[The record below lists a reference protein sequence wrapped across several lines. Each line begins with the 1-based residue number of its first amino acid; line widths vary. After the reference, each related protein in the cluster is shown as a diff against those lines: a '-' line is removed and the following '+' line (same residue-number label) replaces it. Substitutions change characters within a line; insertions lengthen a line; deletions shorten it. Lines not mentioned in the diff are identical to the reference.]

1 MNFKRI
7 IRPFL
12 PVALLFLVST
22 SLVGQETSFFNKFQ
36 EAVRLDEENEL
47 NQSFIIWTQLATDYP
62 DNANVNY
69 KAGRAYLQSFNR
81 KSAALP
87 FLQKA
92 AKSEIDKNYDPL
104 SPYEKK
110 VPVEVYFYYAK
121 ALHLNYKLDKAEEN
135 YALFIR
141 NAPVKHFLY
150 SDAELG
156 INQINNAKVLMKIP
170 VEFEIENL
178 GPVVNSEYP
187 DFSPVIS
194 VDENAL
200 FFTSARLRPD
210 SSNFRAKDRLTGLY
224 FEDIYASY
232 KDRDGNWQEPELL
245 SINTTDH
252 TATMNVSV
260 DGQTLYLYKDVNGGD
275 IFESK
280 LVGEIWS
287 EPTPLAGGINSSAWE
302 THFAITPDERT
313 AYFVSNR
320 NGGLGGRDIYS
331 ANKLPDGKWSKPVNL
346 GPKINTQF
354 DEDAVFIS
362 PDSQTLYFSSKGH
375 DSMGGFDIMYSKLDE
390 NGEWSTPVNIGYPI
404 NTTDDDVF
412 FVTSADGQR
421 AYYSSVRDSGFGEKD
436 IYMINLPDPQAVN
449 LAVLK
454 GTIIPADGDELP
466 DDIVVYVTNRK
477 TGNSQAYTPRA
488 RDGIFIAILPPCNQY
503 DVDYQIM
510 GKIAARD
517 TFSIGCDLD
526 YQEINKE
533 LLLSPLIVSADG
545 TAVIM
550 SSTSGDAVP
559 ATFMKF
565 FGYNQET
572 ISKEEV
578 MYANFMK
585 GLAKLVAAKGKAEIT
600 IVGSASKVPTKTFG
614 SNQILADDRA
624 KAGQQKI
631 LDNAESFGIDPT
643 KLIFKSVKGMVQ
655 GPEYKNDPLEGK
667 EKYEKFQYI
676 DVKAE

>member
-1 MNFKRI
+1 MNFMQLL
-7 IRPFL
+7 RPFL
-12 PVALLFLVST
+12 PVALLIIISN
-22 SLVGQETSFFNKFQ
+22 SLVAQQSSFSSIFQ

-47 NQSFIIWTQLATDYP
+47 NQSFVIWTQLATDYP

-92 AKSEIDKNYDPL
+92 VQSEISKNYDPI
-104 SPYEKK
+104 SPSEKK
-110 VPVEVYFYYAK
+110 VPVEVYYYYAK
-121 ALHLNYKLDKAEEN
+121 ALHLNYKLEKAQEYYEM
-135 YALFIR
+135 FIKA
-141 NAPVKHFLY
+141 APSKHFLFPEA
-150 SDAELG
+150 DLG
-156 INQINNAKVLMKIP
+156 LNQIANAKILMTIP

-178 GPVVNSEYP
+178 GPIVNSEFP
-187 DFSPVIS
+187 DYSPVIS

-210 SSNFRAKDRLTGLY
+210 SSNFAARDRVTGLH

-232 KDRDGNWQEPELL
+232 KDREGNWQEPELL
-245 SINTTDH
+245 SINTNDH
-252 TATMNVSV
+252 TATINVSV

-275 IFESK
+275 IYESK

-287 EPTPLAGGINSSAWE
+287 EPTPLQDGINSSAWE
-302 THFAITPDERT
+302 THLAITADQQT
-313 AYFVSNR
+313 IYFVSDR
-320 NGGLGGRDIYS
+320 SGGLGGRDIYR
-331 ANKLPDGKWSKPVNL
+331 ATKLPDGKWSKPTNL
-346 GPKINTQF
+346 GAKINTQY

-362 PDSQTLYFSSKGH
+362 PDNQTLYFSSKGH
-375 DSMGGFDIMYSKLDE
+375 NSMGGFDIMYSKLDE
-390 NGEWSTPVNIGYPI
+390 NGEWSNPVNIGYPI
-404 NTTDDDVF
+404 NTSDDDVF
-412 FVTSADGQR
+412 FVTSADGRR
-421 AYYSSVRDSGFGEKD
+421 AYYSSVRNTGFGEKD
-436 IYMINLPDPQAVN
+436 IYMIHLPDPQAVN

-466 DDIVVYVTNRK
+466 DDIVIYVTNSK
-477 TGNSQAYTPRA
+477 TGNSQSFTPRA
-488 RDGIFIAILPPCNQY
+488 RDGVFIAILPPCNKY
-503 DVDYQIM
+503 DVDYQIN

-517 TFSIGCDLD
+517 TFSIACDLD

-533 LLLSPLIVSADG
+533 LLLSPVLVSADG

-572 ISKEEV
+572 ISHKEV

-585 GLAKLVAAKGKAEIT
+585 GLAKLVTQKGKAEIT
-600 IVGSASKVPTKTFG
+600 IVGSASKVPTRSYA
-614 SNQILADDRA
+614 SNQALADDRA
-624 KAGQQKI
+624 NAGKQKI
-631 LDNAESFGIDPT
+631 LDHAAKYGIDT
-643 KLIFKSVKGMVQ
+643 AKLTFVSVKGLVQ
-655 GPEYKNDPLEGK
+655 GPEYENDPIKGK
-667 EKYEKFQYI
+667 DKYEKFQYI
-676 DVKAE
+676 DVKAQ

>member
-1 MNFKRI
+1 MNFNKI
-7 IRPFL
+7 LRPFL
-12 PVALLFLVST
+12 PVALLIFISSSLEAQQSGFLS
-22 SLVGQETSFFNKFQ
+22 KFQ

-47 NQSFIIWTQLATDYP
+47 NQSFIIWTQLATDYS
-62 DNANVNY
+62 DNANINY

-92 AKSEIDKNYDPL
+92 ATSEVDKNYDPI

-121 ALHLNYKLDKAEEN
+121 ALHLNYKLEKAEE
-135 YALFIR
+135 YYELFIR
-141 NAPVKHFLY
+141 NAPIKHFLY
-150 SDAELG
+150 PEAELG
-156 INQINNAKVLMKIP
+156 MQQINNAQVLMKIP
-170 VEFEIENL
+170 VEFEIKNL
-178 GPVVNSEYP
+178 GSVVNSEYP

-245 SINTTDH
+245 SINTTAH

-275 IFESK
+275 IYQST

-287 EPTPLAGGINSSAWE
+287 EPAPMPDGINSSAWE
-302 THFAITPDERT
+302 THLAITPDEQT
-313 AYFVSNR
+313 IYFVSNR
-320 NGGLGGRDIYS
+320 SGGMGGRDIYK
-331 ANKLPDGKWSKPVNL
+331 ANKLPDGKWSKPSNL

-362 PDSQTLYFSSKGH
+362 PDSRILYFSSKGH
-375 DSMGGFDIMYSKLDE
+375 SSIGGFDIMYSKIGDD
-390 NGEWSTPVNIGYPI
+390 GEWSAPTNIGYPI

-454 GTIIPADGDELP
+454 GTIIPADGDKLP
-466 DDIVVYVTNRK
+466 DDIVIYVTNRK
-477 TGNSQAYTPRA
+477 TGNSQTYTPRA
-488 RDGIFIAILPPCNQY
+488 RDGVFIAILPPCNQY
-503 DVDYQIM
+503 DVDYQIN

-526 YQEINKE
+526 YQEIIKE
-533 LLLSPLIVSADG
+533 LLLSPLIVSTDG

-550 SSTSGDAVP
+550 SSTSGDAIP

-572 ISKEEV
+572 IGKEEV

-585 GLAKLVAAKGKAEIT
+585 GLNKLVTAKGKAEIT
-600 IVGSASKVPTKTFG
+600 IVGSASKVPTSSFE
-614 SNQILADDRA
+614 SNQVLADDRA
-624 KAGQQKI
+624 KAGKQKI
-631 LDNAESFGIDPT
+631 LDNAESYGIDPA
-643 KLIFKSVKGMVQ
+643 KLSFKSVKGLVQ
-655 GPEYKNDPLEGK
+655 GPEYQGDYKTGK
-667 EKYEKFQYI
+667 DTYEKYQYI

>member
-1 MNFKRI
+1 MNFMQI
-7 IRPFL
+7 LRPFL
-12 PVALLFLVST
+12 PVALLIIISN
-22 SLVGQETSFFNKFQ
+22 SLVAQQSGFFSTFQ

-47 NQSFIIWTQLATDYP
+47 NQSFVIWTQLATDYS

-92 AKSEIDKNYDPL
+92 VQSEINKNYDPI

-110 VPVEVYFYYAK
+110 VPVEVNYFYAK
-121 ALHLNYKLDKAEEN
+121 ALHLNYKLDKAEE
-135 YALFIR
+135 YYELFIKT
-141 NAPVKHFLY
+141 APAKHFLY
-150 SDAELG
+150 SEAELG
-156 INQINNAKVLMKIP
+156 LQQINNAKVLMTIP

-178 GPVVNSEYP
+178 GPIVNSEFP

-210 SSNFRAKDRLTGLY
+210 SSNFGAKDRLTGLH

-232 KDRDGNWQEPELL
+232 KDRDGKWQEPELL

-287 EPTPLAGGINSSAWE
+287 EPSPMPAGINSSAWE
-302 THFAITPDERT
+302 THLAITPDEQT
-313 AYFVSNR
+313 IYFVSNR
-320 NGGLGGRDIYS
+320 SGGFGGRDIYK
-331 ANKLPDGKWSKPVNL
+331 ANKLPDGKWSKPTNL
-346 GPKINTQF
+346 GAKINTQY

-390 NGEWSTPVNIGYPI
+390 NGEWSSPVNIGYPI
-404 NTTDDDVF
+404 NTSDDDVF

-421 AYYSSVRDSGFGEKD
+421 AYYSSVRNTGFGEKD
-436 IYMINLPDPQAVN
+436 IYMIHLPDPQAVN

-466 DDIVVYVTNRK
+466 DDIVIYVTNRE
-477 TGNSQAYTPRA
+477 TGNSQSYTPRA
-488 RDGIFIAILPPCNQY
+488 RDGIFIAILPPCNNY
-503 DVDYQIM
+503 DVDYQIN

-517 TFSIGCDLD
+517 TFSIGCNLD

-533 LLLSPLIVSADG
+533 LLLSPLLVSADG
-545 TAVIM
+545 TAIIM
-550 SSTSGDAVP
+550 SSTSGDAIP

-572 ISKEEV
+572 INKEEV

-585 GLAKLVAAKGKAEIT
+585 GLAKLVSAKGKAEIT
-600 IVGSASKVPTKTFG
+600 IIGSASKVPTKSYE
-614 SNQILADDRA
+614 SNQVLADERA
-624 KAGQQKI
+624 NAGKLKI
-631 LDNAESFGIDPT
+631 MDNADNFGIDPA
-643 KLIFKSVKGMVQ
+643 KLSFKSVKGLVQ
-655 GPEYKNDPLEGK
+655 GPEYDNDPLKGK